1 MVDSGESLQKTL
13 IREFAEEVLAVNN
26 IDDMENFVAGDKASL
41 IEFFKKG
48 IQVRINFM
56 RC

>member
-48 IQVRINFM
+48 IPVRINFI